1 MSNPEI
7 RVDDMVLMKNKRIDR
22 KDGKFSQK
30 WLGPYVVTK
39 ISEIGFVTLK
49 NTSGLILNKKYSV
62 ANLKH
67 YFQEESDDI
76 SSTAIRL
83 SNFWS
88 DAPDEIVEMILLYAC
103 CMPCNNQEII
113 LKNAKLTTVSNPPAE
128 NGQKL

>member
-1 MSNPEI
+1 MARP
-7 RVDDMVLMKNKRIDR
+7 LC
-22 KDGKFSQK
+22 GYQ
-30 WLGPYVVTK
+30 
-39 ISEIGFVTLK
+39 ISEIGVVTLK

-88 DAPDEIVEMILLYAC
+88 DALDKIVEMILFYAYC
-103 CMPCNNQEII
+103 VPCNNQEII
-113 LKNAKLTTVSNPPAE
+113 LKNAKLTTVSNPLAK
-128 NGQKL
+128 NSQKL